1 MTPRS
6 TRNSREGVA
15 FFGGPR
21 HAGQSRPAKIIIGET
36 LRNPV
41 DAQGLPGP
49 VVPCKRGFH
58 GSELALDALQYAPG
72 LHLWRVELGGE
83 IVPHGDPVD
92 KHAASE
98 RTTLAGG
105 DATGLVLSWVRWCAL
120 EVVELWSAP
129 EVVRRWLE
137 TGDPALREQA
147 EAEAARAA
155 AAYAAG
161 AAAYAASAAAYAAG
175 AAAWAARA
183 AAWAAR
189 AAGAAGAAWAA
200 GAAGAADA
208 AAGAAGAAAR
218 QRQREKLE
226 VMALAWIEMAA

>member
-1 MTPRS
+1 MKAWHFSAGDTLGNRDPR
-6 TRNSREGVA
+6 
-15 FFGGPR
+15 
-21 HAGQSRPAKIIIGET
+21 KIVIGET

-41 DAQGLPGP
+41 DEQGLTGP

-58 GSELALDALQYAPG
+58 GSAWVYDALQYAPG

-105 DATGLVLSWVRWCAL
+105 DATELVLSWARWCAL

-129 EVVRRWLE
+129 EIMRRWLE

-147 EAEAARAA
+147 EAEAADASK
-155 AAYAAG
+155 AAG
-161 AAAYAASAAAYAAG
+161 AT
-175 AAAWAARA
+175 
-183 AAWAAR
+183 AR
-189 AAGAAGAAWAA
+189 AAG
-200 GAAGAADA
+200 DA
-208 AAGAAGAAAR
+208 ARDAA
-218 QRQREKLE
+218 
-226 VMALAWIEMAA
+226 